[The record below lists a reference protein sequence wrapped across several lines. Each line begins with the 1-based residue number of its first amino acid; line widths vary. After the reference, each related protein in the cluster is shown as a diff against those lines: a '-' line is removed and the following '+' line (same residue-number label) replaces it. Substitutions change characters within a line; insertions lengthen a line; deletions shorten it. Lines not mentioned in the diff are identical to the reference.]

1 MILRSLKQ
9 TDYANVKHLYQD
21 IFDMSEDPNFVKA
34 WRQRDPDLSIGC
46 FDRDVLVGA
55 AIVGNRFLHY
65 IFVHEIY
72 QKEGVGSR
80 LLRSVLETSPN
91 IHLTPVP
98 DPKIQAWYIKH
109 GFHLSLEDGDY
120 RVFTRHTHY
129 LRSLVSGSLVRQ
141 DPV

>member
-9 TDYANVKHLYQD
+9 TDYANVKHLYHD

-46 FDRDVLVGA
+46 FDRGVLVGA

-65 IFVHEIY
+65 IFVNAEY

-80 LLRSVLETSPN
+80 LLRAVLLSSPN

-109 GFHLSLEDGDY
+109 GFHLSFEDGDY
-120 RVFTRHTHY
+120 RVFTRHTHD
-129 LRSLVSGSLVRQ
+129 LRSLVSDL
-141 DPV
+141 